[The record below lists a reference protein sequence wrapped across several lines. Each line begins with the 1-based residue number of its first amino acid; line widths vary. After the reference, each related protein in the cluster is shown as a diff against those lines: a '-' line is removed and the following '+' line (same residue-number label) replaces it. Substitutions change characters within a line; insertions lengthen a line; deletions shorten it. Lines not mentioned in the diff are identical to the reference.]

1 VLAELLTDWRTDGL
15 GLDVLQVWL
24 VGFPGTQHLAAG
36 FCSGTD
42 ASCFVDGHVS
52 GDSAIAVFNSKK
64 DDLFVLDDANA
75 THHYVSL
82 AVAPLTV
89 AANRTALDTTVRGL
103 LE

>member
-1 VLAELLTDWRTDGL
+1 MLSAWRTDGL
-15 GLDVLQVWL
+15 GPDVLQVWV
-24 VGFPGTQHLAAG
+24 VGYSAGSASLAG

-42 ASCFVDGHVS
+42 ASCFLDAPPDNSPFPVF
-52 GDSAIAVFNSKK
+52 SASK

-75 THHYVSL
+75 THHTVSL
-82 AVAPLTV
+82 AVAPLTT